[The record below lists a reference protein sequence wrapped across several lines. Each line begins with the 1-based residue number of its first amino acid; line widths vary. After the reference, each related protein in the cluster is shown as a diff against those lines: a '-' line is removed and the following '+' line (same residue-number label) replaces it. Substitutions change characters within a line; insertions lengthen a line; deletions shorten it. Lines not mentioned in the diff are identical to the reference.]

1 LITPEDLYI
10 NSCSKIGGGRAWIGE
25 EIFFQQADLTAA
37 GFLPALYKQLA
48 ENYPKFYK
56 MDRLSQLG
64 ILGAALLLRGK
75 GFPHHLQPT
84 ETAIVLANKHSSLD
98 TDTRFVAQLDDI
110 PSPAVFVYTLPNIVI
125 GEISIRYGIKG
136 EQAFYV
142 MAAPD
147 MVFLQQYVQILFA
160 EGKTKNCL
168 LGWVD
173 IFEDNYLAVIFA
185 ISAMKENALGKLF
198 TAENLYQYL
207 HHEQGAVSGIT

>member
-10 NSCSKIGGGRAWIGE
+10 NSCSKISGGRAWIGE
-25 EIFFQQADLTAA
+25 DIFFQQADQTAA
-37 GFLPALYKQLA
+37 GFLPALYKALA

-64 ILGAALLLRGK
+64 ILGAALLLHGIRL
-75 GFPHHLQPT
+75 PQNLQPS

-98 TDTRFVAQLDDI
+98 TDTRFVAQLNDI

-147 MVFLQQYVQILFA
+147 MVFLQQYAQILFA

-173 IFEDNYLAVIFA
+173 IFEDDYLAVVFA
-185 ISAMKENALGKLF
+185 ISATKENPLSKIF